1 MIDFAETQK
10 GPGKA
15 ENEDRVV
22 FGGAVLAGGAA
33 AVQMQAGV
41 LAVADGVGGR
51 NAGAAASD
59 FVAQRICAL
68 RQVDLLQME
77 KINADL
83 LARAAANQAE
93 SGMATTLAGIC
104 LADGKAQLFSV
115 GNSRVYLLQGGK
127 YLKQL
132 TTDDT
137 TVNLLLALGQLS
149 EADIGQFDRKNE
161 ITACFGGGDARLF
174 RFKLSEIAPPTSP
187 VMITSDGIHDYLS
200 VDDMEEIISESG
212 VSAETCARLI
222 AAARD
227 RGSTDDAGVLLAAPG
242 PDGENRP

>member
-1 MIDFAETQK
+1 MIVFAETQK
-10 GPGKA
+10 GPGKS

-22 FGGAVLAGGAA
+22 FGDAVLAAGAGAA
-33 AVQMQAGV
+33 EMRAGV

-51 NAGAAASD
+51 KAGSVASN

-68 RQVDLLQME
+68 RAVDLSQME

-83 LARAAANQAE
+83 LARAAENEAE
-93 SGMATTLAGIC
+93 NGMATTLAGVC

-132 TTDDT
+132 TADDT

-149 EADIGQFDRKNE
+149 EADLGQFDRKNE
-161 ITACFGGGDARLF
+161 ITACFGGGDAGLF
-174 RFKLSEIAPPTSP
+174 RFKLSEFGAPVSP
-187 VMITSDGIHDYLS
+187 VMITSDGIHDYLPL
-200 VDDMEEIISESG
+200 DDMEAILAESG
-212 VSAETCARLI
+212 VSAEACARLI
-222 AAARD
+222 AAAREH
-227 RGSTDDAGVLLAAPG
+227 GSPDDASVLLAAPS
-242 PDGENRP
+242 PDAGICP